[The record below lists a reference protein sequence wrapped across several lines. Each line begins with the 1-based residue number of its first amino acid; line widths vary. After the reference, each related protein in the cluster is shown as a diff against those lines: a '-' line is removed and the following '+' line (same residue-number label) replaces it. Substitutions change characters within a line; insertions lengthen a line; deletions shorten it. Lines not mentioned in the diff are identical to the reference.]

1 MGVGDNSLWDYT
13 KLLVSLAFPMIAA
26 AIFNQAGSMA
36 TVIFIGQYTSPEYI
50 GAAVLSNMLCNIT
63 GYSLAY
69 GMIGSLDTLVAQAY
83 GAKQYK
89 FMGLITQRAMAILTI
104 AVIPVMF
111 LWRYSTSYIL
121 QTILL
126 IDPTIAD
133 YANQY
138 ANFLLLGLW
147 PMIMNEILKKFLL
160 NQNIIA
166 PQIISSFCSLLV
178 NLGCNYLF
186 ISYLNYGFI
195 GAAMTTAVV
204 NWFLLISLV
213 ILMLVRKR
221 YVYNRRQINSQVKYI
236 ALVNQIPKESER
248 IGEDIEENS
257 HNPITEGN
265 IISLIG
271 TQIRN
276 SVEDPIESF
285 DSSENSLLDENST
298 KSSTGDQINH
308 EDDPENNWPDLNIKN
323 IFSDWYPFL
332 ALGIP
337 GALSLFLEWGSFE
350 MAAGIAGQLGTNN
363 LAVHSIYMQTAAI
376 LYMTPLAIAS
386 ATSICV
392 GNYVGAKE
400 YKCAKEMVSLG
411 MWIDVF
417 LGFLAGFFLL
427 ALRDYWGNFFSNDS
441 EVIGL
446 VKKYMPIMLLYCVV
460 DASKCITLNVLRSTG
475 RPQITVI
482 FNFLSCIVVLL
493 PLGWY
498 LAIYLD
504 FKLYGLWG
512 SMSAAWGLCTI
523 IYLYFIVKTKWEN
536 QRFVDEKNSAIH

>member
-1 MGVGDNSLWDYT
+1 MSSGGDTLWGYT
-13 KLLVSLAFPMIAA
+13 KLLVSLAMPMIAA

-89 FMGLITQRAMAILTI
+89 YMGLITQRAMTILTI

-121 QTILL
+121 RTLLL
-126 IDPTIAD
+126 IDPIIAD

-138 ANFLLLGLW
+138 ANYLLLGLW

-160 NQNIIA
+160 NQNIII
-166 PQIISSFCSLLV
+166 PQIISSFFSLLV

-186 ISYLNYGFI
+186 IAYLNYGFI

-204 NWFLLISLV
+204 NWFLFVSLV
-213 ILMLVRKR
+213 ILMVIRKQ
-221 YVYNRRQINSQVKYI
+221 YIYYQRQNNIQVKYI
-236 ALVNQIPKESER
+236 ALVNQKQKQSQS
-248 IGEDIEENS
+248 IGPDTNEDDNCDPIIADNCNSMLDVKLENS
-257 HNPITEGN
+257 I
-265 IISLIG
+265 
-271 TQIRN
+271 
-276 SVEDPIESF
+276 EDPTE
-285 DSSENSLLDENST
+285 DVDLSENNLLDENTT
-298 KSSTGDQINH
+298 KMGVSIND
-308 EDDPENNWPDLNIKN
+308 EDDPENNWPDINIKN
-323 IFSDWYPFL
+323 ILSDWYPFL

-337 GALSLFLEWGSFE
+337 GAVSLFLEWGSFE

-392 GNYVGAKE
+392 GNYIGAKE

-411 MWIDVF
+411 MWIDVA
-417 LGFLAGFFLL
+417 LGFLAGLFLL
-427 ALRDYWGNFFSNDS
+427 ALRNYWGNFFSNDS

-446 VKKYMPIMLLYCVV
+446 VKKYMPIMLLYCIV

-482 FNFLSCIVVLL
+482 FNFVSCIVVLL

-512 SMSAAWGLCTI
+512 SMSAAWGLCTLF
-523 IYLYFIVKTKWEN
+523 YLYFILNTKWED
-536 QRFVDEKNSAIH
+536 QRFVDEKNSIIH

>member
-1 MGVGDNSLWDYT
+1 MLT
-13 KLLVSLAFPMIAA
+13 SLAMPMIAA

-36 TVIFIGQYTSPEYI
+36 SVIFIGQFTAPEYI

-89 FMGLITQRAMAILTI
+89 YMGLITQRAMTILTI

-111 LWRYSTSYIL
+111 IWRYSTSYIL

-126 IDPTIAD
+126 IDKTIAD

-138 ANFLLLGLW
+138 ANYLLLGLW

-160 NQNIIA
+160 NQNIII

-186 ISYLNYGFI
+186 IVHLNYGFI

-213 ILMLVRKR
+213 ILMLIRKK
-221 YVYNRRQINSQVKYI
+221 YIHYQRRNSSQVKYI
-236 ALVNQIPKESER
+236 TLVNQKQTQPEITGSDND
-248 IGEDIEENS
+248 EDS
-257 HNPITEGN
+257 GNPIIEQN
-265 IISLIG
+265 SNSMLD
-271 TQIRN
+271 TQAEN
-276 SVEDPIESF
+276 TVEDPVEDI
-285 DSSENSLLDENST
+285 DLSEDNLLDDENAT
-298 KSSTGDQINH
+298 KKDSAMS
-308 EDDPENNWPDLNIKN
+308 EDDPENNWPDINVSNIL
-323 IFSDWYPFL
+323 SDWYPFL

-337 GALSLFLEWGSFE
+337 GAVSLFLEWGSFE
-350 MAAGIAGQLGTNN
+350 MAAGIAGQLGTSN
-363 LAVHSIYMQTAAI
+363 LAVHSIYMQTAGI
-376 LYMTPLAIAS
+376 LYMTPLAVAS

-392 GNYVGAKE
+392 GNYIGAKE
-400 YKCAKEMVSLG
+400 YKCAKEMVTLG
-411 MWIDVF
+411 MWIDVL
-417 LGFLAGFFLL
+417 LGLLAGLFLL
-427 ALRDYWGNFFSNDS
+427 ALRDFWGGFFSSDA

-475 RPQITVI
+475 RPQITVL
-482 FNFLSCIVVLL
+482 FNFVSCVVVLL
-493 PLGWY
+493 PLGWF

-512 SMSAAWGLCTI
+512 SMSAAWGICTF
-523 IYLYFIVKTKWEN
+523 IYLYFIVNTKWED
-536 QRFVDEKNSAIH
+536 QRFVDERNSMIH